1 MKGLLFISA
10 LFAFIPAILAAAVLL
25 ESRQAG
31 VWGKPT
37 DIAVVYCYND
47 GDCIAARELWQH
59 CQVDLFEDSNSP
71 IGNPEARNVI
81 VVSCLCVESYVDSVA
96 GCLACLSFA
105 SENFL
110 VRDTQT
116 SSAEKVCNKTLTLS
130 EYENNSRQFG
140 DALKF
145 PLILPSLW
153 LGGTNLTYP
162 DQILIK

>member
-1 MKGLLFISA
+1 MNILLFISA
-10 LFAFIPAILAAAVLL
+10 LFALIPAVLGAAISL

-47 GDCIAARELWQH
+47 GDCIAGRELWQH
-59 CQVDLFEDSNSP
+59 CQVDLFEDSNAP
-71 IGNPEARNVI
+71 IGNPEARNI
-81 VVSCLCVESYVDSVA
+81 VVASCLCVESYVDSVA

-110 VRDTQT
+110 VRNTQT
-116 SSAEKVCNKTLTLS
+116 SSAEKVCNKTLALS
-130 EYENNSRQFG
+130 EYENHSRQFA
-140 DALKF
+140 DDLQF
-145 PLILPSLW
+145 PFILPSLW
-153 LGGTNLTYP
+153 LGDTNLTYP